1 MPKDLCYKTLP
12 VIYPNP
18 PNPPNPSKKV
28 HAEKEPDPP
37 DSDLQPEL
45 VIRLP
50 SIDEI
55 RKKYRP
61 SILSPLRQRS

>member
-1 MPKDLCYKTLP
+1 MPKKDLCYKTLP

-18 PNPPNPSKKV
+18 PTKV
-28 HAEKEPDPP
+28 HVEKEPDSDQ
-37 DSDLQPEL
+37 DSDLHPEL
-45 VIRLP
+45 VIHLP

-55 RKKYRP
+55 RKRYRP